1 MEKQTILTKT
11 CTNGKVGIVTMQT
24 NGLLEATLDGQ
35 PIGDGFSPC
44 TPRMV
49 NGKKIV
55 GAVGKLAL
63 TYAERQTVEDAI
75 DAYRRSQI
83 KPLSPAEQ
91 ERNRIERMFD
101 AAERL
106 RDYPGDYFPAKG
118 HAEDALAAWTAKY
131 PVEAAS
137 EKAKREQEAQE
148 RKAQRDRDFA
158 SSFIGRGLD

>member
-11 CTNGKVGIVTMQT
+11 CTNGKVGLVTMQT

-35 PIGDGFSPC
+35 PIGNGFSLC

-63 TYAERQTVEDAI
+63 TYAERQIVEDAI

-83 KPLSPAEQ
+83 KPLTLAEQ
-91 ERNRIERMFD
+91 ERNRIARMFD

-106 RDYPGDYFPAKG
+106 RDYPGDYFLAK
-118 HAEDALAAWTAKY
+118 ADAVDALAAWTANY

-137 EKAKREQEAQE
+137 EKAKRAQEAAE
-148 RKAQRDRDFA
+148 RKAQRDLDFA